1 MSNTSNKNNIYLYI
15 NKETKKNKKKYTTL
29 YVRTV
34 KISNRQNHGN
44 RDKIDTSN
52 IQ

>member
-15 NKETKKNKKKYTTL
+15 NKETKKNKKKIYHT
-29 YVRTV
+29 VRTV
-34 KISNRQNHGN
+34 KISNRQNHGD
-44 RDKIDTSN
+44 RGKIDTSN